1 MAFLTYCL
9 ILHAYILSQ
18 KHNMFTSY
26 QTITV
31 FFIQTDLWTFLD
43 CQYFRSLCCWKICI
57 KRSFVDWIGFH
68 SKGRKISL
76 LTHRR
81 LILSPRFHLGN
92 GVNFLGVKHDL
103 QHEQR
108 HYRPLLH
115 HIPLF
120 LNCQH
125 SGDRLSTFEL
135 GFQINV
141 VVIRITM
148 QILMP

>member
-1 MAFLTYCL
+1 M
-9 ILHAYILSQ
+9 
-18 KHNMFTSY
+18 
-26 QTITV
+26 
-31 FFIQTDLWTFLD
+31 
-43 CQYFRSLCCWKICI
+43 
-57 KRSFVDWIGFH
+57 
-68 SKGRKISL
+68 

-103 QHEQR
+103 RHEQR

-125 SGDRLSTFEL
+125 SGDHLSTFEL
-135 GFQINV
+135 GFQIDV
-141 VVIRITM
+141 VVIKITM
-148 QILMP
+148 QILSDLLLDNLPQLCIIFQVNNEIIPDTISRPAVTRDDWSNNGFLLGIPAQQSIPRTI